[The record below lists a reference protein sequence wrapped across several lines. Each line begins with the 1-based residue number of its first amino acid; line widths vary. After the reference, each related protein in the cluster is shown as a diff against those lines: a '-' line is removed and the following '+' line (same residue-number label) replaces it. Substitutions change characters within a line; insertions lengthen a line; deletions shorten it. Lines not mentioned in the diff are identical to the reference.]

1 MPLWYDARNDVF
13 SMLNWPNYL
22 SEKVT
27 QYRMKKNTFSL
38 WLLIVT
44 CWKMNCE
51 WDKVKKLSPNC
62 QNRFLKIELRKP
74 SFPLLN
80 FEVMFGAV
88 WIFRKISDIFV
99 RVLHSRAGFF
109 STRNSRS
116 RSLCAWAEGALLL
129 CASHEELQYAGVWIS
144 HHQACHWYALLT
156 ANVMGDDRFQRQ
168 LLLTF
173 LFQFYTMFSS
183 HSMNVRWHHIWTLH
197 RQLVIRNSANQ
208 KLLLSYSACSS

>member
-99 RVLHSRAGFF
+99 RVLHSHAGFF

-156 ANVMGDDRFQRQ
+156 ANVIWVMIVSKDSCCW
-168 LLLTF
+168 
-173 LFQFYTMFSS
+173 LFFSNS
-183 HSMNVRWHHIWTLH
+183 TP
-197 RQLVIRNSANQ
+197 LVI
-208 KLLLSYSACSS
+208 LV